1 MRHWQAQA
9 TEEESKTRRHWT
21 DGWTRHDTNLDEVI
35 YISWMNTPGSDLN
48 VQCDDW
54 GNYTA
59 LHGAIYNNRPSIVA
73 QLLGDARIDSSL
85 KHNLEST

>member
-1 MRHWQAQA
+1 M
-9 TEEESKTRRHWT
+9 
-21 DGWTRHDTNLDEVI
+21 I
-35 YISWMNTPGSDLN
+35 YISWINTPGSDLN

-85 KHNLEST
+85 KHNLVRINITPLALAIFRMIRGTTSVNILKEHGALEA